1 MCEFLAG
8 CCFSNIITLIF
19 QLSPHDCYRVLQIQ
33 SLWQERRCAEEEGEV
48 GQVGFD
54 RGRYAGELDLDGDLP
69 PIFEDGA
76 MHLTDRGGRDRCTVK
91 LGKQVGLPVG
101 TEFVAEDLVHLP
113 VGHVVGV
120 GLDLVQDLLD
130 FGREHVVV
138 CVCVCVCVGL
148 SGVRCSEEED
158 VPWIDMNW
166 PNFNAAPLM
175 RPSVETSR
183 LIFASLINTLPPLF
197 SPLFPAVD
205 RRIDSDAAPH
215 ESDAASAATVVGNI
229 PCQWLL
235 GERAGTGAGEEL
247 TAIVEKTAESGSRY
261 SGRTQDHR
269 GLCQ

>member
-1 MCEFLAG
+1 MHESELKEFAKTETENVGANLISQVIKRHEEREKKKKKEKTCQITSFLREILDPAQRLPIHPLCRQHFTGRRFVDYLGHYKKRIARQEVCEFLAG
-8 CCFSNIITLIF
+8 CCFPNIITLIF

-54 RGRYAGELDLDGDLP
+54 GGRYAGELDLDGDLP

-138 CVCVCVCVGL
+138 CVWVG
-148 SGVRCSEEED
+148 
-158 VPWIDMNW
+158 
-166 PNFNAAPLM
+166 
-175 RPSVETSR
+175 
-183 LIFASLINTLPPLF
+183 
-197 SPLFPAVD
+197 
-205 RRIDSDAAPH
+205 
-215 ESDAASAATVVGNI
+215 
-229 PCQWLL
+229 
-235 GERAGTGAGEEL
+235 
-247 TAIVEKTAESGSRY
+247 
-261 SGRTQDHR
+261 
-269 GLCQ
+269 